1 MFGEVNPAIDAAG
14 RMAVWEDT
22 INRTGNLAEANF
34 QALEVLN
41 FTKKGNNPLMQNL
54 ASWTMFLNPRI
65 QGVDVF
71 GRGLVGRYGIGK
83 TLSRAPRMAGV
94 WSRVL
99 TVMAGATYYYMLVRD
114 SEEYEEMDDDII
126 NNNIIIPGS
135 MNPTGYTFKIPK
147 AFEVGALAVTFPERM
162 LRYMDGTD
170 EGRDSIN
177 AFKKISMSTIAINPL
192 QVSAIEPI
200 AENWLNYDFYTGN
213 KIIPSYL
220 ETMAKEDGQLIYR
233 PTTPEMF
240 KAAGDW
246 WDTSPLY
253 VENTVRGYGGTLGG
267 YAISIADQIYKDNFS
282 DVPAPEKQLYEL
294 PVISSF
300 VASPEGTQK
309 QNLFYDLYRNAA
321 DLRRAF
327 GILEKKLVDEGD
339 VGALGFTDEYN
350 LGMADALKE
359 IDSTLGEYAEELAEL
374 RELETQVRNSPN
386 FNSQQKAELLL
397 QIKENRNDVL
407 ASVPDLRKFYYR
419 EIEPKARSSDL
430 DLSN

>member
-1 MFGEVNPAIDAAG
+1 
-14 RMAVWEDT
+14 
-22 INRTGNLAEANF
+22 
-34 QALEVLN
+34 
-41 FTKKGNNPLMQNL
+41 
-54 ASWTMFLNPRI
+54 
-65 QGVDVF
+65 
-71 GRGLVGRYGIGK
+71 
-83 TLSRAPRMAGV
+83 
-94 WSRVL
+94 
-99 TVMAGATYYYMLVRD
+99 
-114 SEEYEEMDDDII
+114 
-126 NNNIIIPGS
+126 
-135 MNPTGYTFKIPK
+135 
-147 AFEVGALAVTFPERM
+147 
-162 LRYMDGTD
+162 
-170 EGRDSIN
+170 
-177 AFKKISMSTIAINPL
+177 
-192 QVSAIEPI
+192 
-200 AENWLNYDFYTGN
+200 LNYDFYTGN

-267 YAISIADQIYKDNFS
+267 YAISIADQIYKDHFS

-407 ASVPDLRKFYYR
+407 ASVPDLRKFYYQ
-419 EIEPKARSSDL
+419 EIEPQARSSNL